1 MPLSADTPPRWT
13 LGILNDRETVDV
25 PGKHALKPEAA
36 VTGPNISDRLGSVRL
51 LARDHDQP
59 LGLSSIPRRNS
70 ASTLPT
76 GIPWGFADPPPENGP
91 KRTRD
96 GLMILDPQPEESVND
111 PLNWPS
117 WRRNLALLSVGLYC
131 MVGGGLTPL
140 LAAGF
145 PAIARDYH
153 VEVADV
159 SLTTGMF
166 MLGLGVGSV
175 IASPTAILF
184 GKRTVYL
191 GSAAA
196 VIVCSIWC
204 ALAPNFTS
212 LVVAR
217 VFQGIA
223 VSPVE
228 CLPGA
233 TIGEIFFLHE
243 KAFRIGI
250 YTLLLLSGK
259 NIVPLISAAI
269 MQSLSWRWVF
279 WVITMV
285 LVFCGALLFL
295 FVPESFWDR
304 NRAPKQEGPSWPVT
318 LAHRLSSV
326 VNGRSSASLA
336 PRPSS
341 PTPGSTSGI
350 PPMTPRELEDLPTP
364 LFLDKRDKRAHF
376 VDSPHYPGDPTS
388 SAASETAVAT
398 AEDSRRD
405 SFMSGSTIAL
415 PPQVHRIHSAQP
427 VGEDTSLIPLSGK
440 RRRSSHTSLRSRAHS
455 HDHGYF
461 MILDGRNS
469 RVVHVRGMS
478 IDHTSGPNTVG
489 GFPVIPPG
497 PAVRQSLEDACRS
510 IGDNPNTNYS
520 IWQMMPGWTPTTPP
534 DELPDECDSSSSGG
548 SKSGYKTAVA
558 DMSRASSYGVN
569 QGAQSSGYNTAV
581 ANQSRSSSYGG
592 NQDVL
597 PSGYRTAV
605 GGHSRSPSW
614 TITPEMKAFCDQI
627 DGQHSPL
634 QDGHQPHQNG
644 QQQDGEQSQQL
655 DIAAQSEDGYVI
667 VWKMEPKASDH
678 ESQDVDAGDG
688 YTVVWESKKDNTEEP
703 QLGADDAEGAT
714 NEKQSAHPQPLHQGQ
729 EAGSEPGHGI
739 DQDPEYEIIWQ
750 SDAALTAEAEKQQQA
765 PGVDH
770 AGGSGYSASSR
781 STPTLAAAP
790 CVEKQSQALGM
801 SLPATSVGSVGSVGS
816 MKTFKTAPEEWSRRP
831 SSVVAVYDMPGLTSS
846 PRRASYTTALR
857 RMPAR
862 TFTQHLRPYHGRLSR
877 DSWLHVALRPLV
889 LFSYPAVLWAA
900 LVYSC
905 SMGWLVVLSQSVAVI
920 FIQGSYHFNELQTG
934 LTYISPLI
942 GGILGTAVAGWI
954 SDVIVK
960 AMSRR
965 NGGIYEPEFRL
976 IMALPV
982 LVTTALGLAGF
993 GWSAEAGRHWAVPT
1007 FFFGLVS
1014 FGCSLGS
1021 TTAIT
1026 FVVDS
1031 HRQYSGEAL
1040 VALNFCKNVLH
1051 GMVFSLFFT
1060 RWLVAAG
1067 GRAVFV
1073 CLAAVHVAVLLTT
1086 VPMYVFGKR
1095 ARMWTVRKNYVE
1107 RFWGRPGR

>member
-1 MPLSADTPPRWT
+1 MPQPADTPPRWT
-13 LGILNDRETVDV
+13 LGILNDRETIDV
-25 PGKHALKPEAA
+25 P
-36 VTGPNISDRLGSVRL
+36 GSVRL

-59 LGLSSIPRRNS
+59 LGLSSIPRRSS

-76 GIPWGFADPPPENGP
+76 GIPWGFADPPYEHGP
-91 KRTRD
+91 RRTSD
-96 GLMILDPQPEESVND
+96 GLMILDPQPEESAND

-117 WRRNLALLSVGLYC
+117 WRRNLALVSVGLYC

-153 VEVADV
+153 VEIADV

-196 VIVCSIWC
+196 LIVCSIWC

-259 NIVPLISAAI
+259 NIIPLISAAI
-269 MQSLSWRWVF
+269 MQRLDWRWAF
-279 WVITMV
+279 WVFTMV

-304 NRAPKQEGPSWPVT
+304 NRAPKQEGPS
-318 LAHRLSSV
+318 
-326 VNGRSSASLA
+326 
-336 PRPSS
+336 
-341 PTPGSTSGI
+341 
-350 PPMTPRELEDLPTP
+350 
-364 LFLDKRDKRAHF
+364 RDKRAHF
-376 VDSPHYPGDPTS
+376 ADSPYYPGDPTS
-388 SAASETAVAT
+388 STASETAVAT
-398 AEDSRRD
+398 AGGSRRD
-405 SFMSGSTIAL
+405 SLMSGSTIAL
-415 PPQVHRIHSAQP
+415 PPQVHRTSSARHAD
-427 VGEDTSLIPLSGK
+427 EETSLIPLNRE
-440 RRRSSHTSLRSRAHS
+440 RRGSRYESSRHGAHS

-469 RVVHVRGMS
+469 RVVHVRGME

-497 PAVRQSLEDACRS
+497 PAARQSLSGACGS
-510 IGDNPNTNYS
+510 ISNNPNTNYS

-534 DELPDECDSSSSGG
+534 DEFPDEDGSSSSSG

-558 DMSRASSYGVN
+558 DMSRASSYGGN

-581 ANQSRSSSYGG
+581 ANQSRSSSYGS
-592 NQDVL
+592 NQDAQ

-605 GGHSRSPSW
+605 EGHSRSPSW

-627 DGQHSPL
+627 DGLRDSPP
-634 QDGHQPHQNG
+634 QDDHQPHQSD
-644 QQQDGEQSQQL
+644 QQQDDEQSQQL
-655 DIAAQSEDGYVI
+655 DTAAQSEDGYVV
-667 VWKMEPKASDH
+667 VWKMEPRISDD
-678 ESQDVDAGDG
+678 EGQTVDAGDG
-688 YTVVWESKKDNTEEP
+688 YAVVWESKKDDAEEP
-703 QLGADDAEGAT
+703 PHDASDAEGAT
-714 NEKQSAHPQPLHQGQ
+714 NEKQSAHSQPLHQGQ
-729 EAGSEPGHGI
+729 GAESEQGHGI
-739 DQDPEYEIIWQ
+739 DQDPEYEVIWQ
-750 SDAALTAEAEKQQQA
+750 SDAALAAEAEKQQQA
-765 PGVDH
+765 LSVDQPC
-770 AGGSGYSASSR
+770 GPGYSASSI
-781 STPTLAAAP
+781 STPTPMAAA
-790 CVEKQSQALGM
+790 CAEKQRQALGM
-801 SLPATSVGSVGSVGS
+801 GLPMTLVGSVGSLA
-816 MKTFKTAPEEWSRRP
+816 TFTTAPEESSRRS
-831 SSVVAVYDMPGLTSS
+831 SSVVAVYNMPGLTSS
-846 PRRASYTTALR
+846 PRRSSYTTALR
-857 RMPAR
+857 GMPAR
-862 TFTQHLRPYHGRLSR
+862 TFSQHLRPYHGRLSQ

-905 SMGWLVVLSQSVAVI
+905 SMGWLVIMSQSVAVV
-920 FIQGSYHFNELQTG
+920 FIQGSYHFSELQTG

-960 AMSRR
+960 AMARR

-982 LVTTALGLAGF
+982 LVTTVLGLVGF
-993 GWSAEAGRHWAVPT
+993 GWSAQVDKHWMVPT

-1051 GMVFSLFFT
+1051 GMIFSLFFT

-1067 GRAVFV
+1067 SQAVFV
-1073 CLAAVHVAVLLTT
+1073 CLGVIHVAVLLTT

-1107 RFWGRPGR
+1107 RFWVKARR